1 MKKLSTIIISSA
13 MVLALMGCGEVEIGS
28 DTNAEG
34 PSSTLNYD
42 DSNSTTD
49 AGEVKAELTDDQF
62 IYNNNVISILDDTQ
76 TSLANLGDYNK
87 ERSNLDKGGAF
98 KRYDYG
104 KKRGDILLDTF
115 EIDGEE
121 LVAYI
126 LNTSSDIET
135 ARGISNKST
144 EDDVIAAYG
153 EPTEKISENSDY
165 LTYEFDGYSISFEV
179 SPKDKKLLSIQY
191 TNTPNYDRIKNA
203 PKTT

>member
-1 MKKLSTIIISSA
+1 MI
-13 MVLALMGCGEVEIGS
+13 
-28 DTNAEG
+28 
-34 PSSTLNYD
+34 
-42 DSNSTTD
+42 
-49 AGEVKAELTDDQF
+49 
-62 IYNNNVISILDDTQ
+62 
-76 TSLANLGDYNK
+76 
-87 ERSNLDKGGAF
+87 RGGAF